1 MSSEASFARWAE
13 QYMDMV
19 FRVAFG
25 YLRSRADADDVTQT
39 VFLRLLRA
47 KNPPTE
53 EAHVKYW
60 LLRVTINES
69 KRLLCAPWRRHEAP
83 DDCVETAALPSEEHA
98 EVLDAV
104 LRLPPNYRAAIYLHY
119 YEDCTA
125 AEIARLLGVPRA
137 TVLTWLRRARERLR
151 KEWTEAET

>member
-1 MSSEASFARWAE
+1 MSSEATFARWAE

-53 EAHVKYW
+53 EAHVKHW

-69 KRLLCAPWRRHEAP
+69 KRLLCAPWRKHGALTECAEA
-83 DDCVETAALPSEEHA
+83 AALPSAEHA
-98 EVLDAV
+98 ELLDAV
-104 LRLPPNYRAAIYLHY
+104 LRLPPNYRTAICLHY
-119 YEDCTA
+119 YEGCTA
-125 AEIARLLGVPRA
+125 EEIGRLLGVPRA
-137 TVLTWLRRARERLR
+137 TVLTWLRRARERLK
-151 KEWTEAET
+151 KEWTEA

>member
-1 MSSEASFARWAE
+1 MSSEATFARWAE

-25 YLRSRADADDVTQT
+25 YVKNRADADDVTQT

-47 KNPPTE
+47 KKPPEE
-53 EAHVKYW
+53 EAHVRHW

-83 DDCVETAALPSEEHA
+83 DDGVEAAALPSEEHA
-98 EVLDAV
+98 ELLDAV
-104 LRLPPNYRAAIYLHY
+104 LRLPPNYRTAICLHY
-119 YEDCTA
+119 YEGCTA
-125 AEIARLLGVPRA
+125 EEIGRLLGVPRA
-137 TVLTWLRRARERLR
+137 TVLTWLRRARERLK
-151 KEWTEAET
+151 KEWTEA